1 MSLLTTPLRD
11 WLDRVGIRVSLAV
24 ALALLVPFTLAEVPV
39 AAQVLL
45 STVFVAVGYW
55 IGARAPEL
63 RLGLAYLSTA
73 VSLRYLWW
81 RGSRTLDL
89 HESQDLVLA
98 YLLYAAEVYAFLVML
113 LGYLQT
119 VVLRPRRPVPL
130 PADPVAWPSVD
141 VFVPSY
147 DESVEIVRRT
157 LIGALAIEYPNCT
170 IHLLDDGRR
179 PHMRALAEDL
189 GVRYHVRPDNK
200 HAKAGNINAALRVTS
215 GELVAIFDCD
225 HVPVRSFLNV
235 TVGLFTANAK
245 LALVQT
251 PHHFY
256 NPDPFERNLL
266 AEGRMPP
273 ENAVFY
279 HSVQLGNDFWNSV
292 LFCGSCAVIRRS
304 ALEEV
309 GGIAVETVT
318 EDAHTSLRMLARGWE
333 SAYLDIPQAAG
344 LATERYSIHV
354 AQRIRWARGMTQI
367 LRLDNPIAMGWLSL
381 PQRLNYLN
389 AILHFQFGVPRIIF
403 VLAPVCYLVFGLHPL
418 AANPLEMVAFVV
430 PHMMLAVNGGQSATR
445 GMRQAFWAEVY
456 EVALAPYTTVVTFLA
471 LIAPRHGKFNVTAK
485 GARLDEATFDW
496 RSASPNLFLLAFAV
510 GAVAVTPYRI
520 WTQPEDR
527 ATIVVTALFNLYNV
541 FVLLAAVAV
550 AVDRP
555 QQRQSHRVRRA
566 VPVQLWSGDGTVLI
580 AEGVTRDMTE
590 EGVGLRLPG
599 DADVPPDVRVALWLP
614 HGAWSPAMAV
624 DVMSASS
631 GRDGVTVGARFRD
644 LDLPQRR
651 ALVEAMF
658 SSPDSWI
665 VRGQH
670 TSILGAM
677 GGVIAAPWRTLAAT
691 VRRRRGA
698 AS

>member
-1 MSLLTTPLRD
+1 VTSPSSPLRD
-11 WLDRVGIRVSLAV
+11 WLDRASVRVLLGV

-89 HESQDLVLA
+89 HETQDLVVA
-98 YLLYAAEVYAFLVML
+98 YVLYAAEIYAFIVML
-113 LGYLQT
+113 LGYFQT
-119 VVLRPRRPVPL
+119 VVLHPRRPVPL
-130 PADPVAWPSVD
+130 PADPATWPSVD

-147 DESVEIVRRT
+147 DESVDIVRRT
-157 LIGALAIEYPNCT
+157 LIGALAIEYPNRT

-179 PHMRALAEDL
+179 PHMRALAEEL

-200 HAKAGNINAALRVTS
+200 HAKAGNINAALKVTD
-215 GELVAIFDCD
+215 GDLVAIFDCD

-235 TVGLFTANAK
+235 TVGCFTSNPK

-266 AEGRMPP
+266 AEGTMPP

-304 ALEEV
+304 ALEQV

-367 LRLDNPIAMGWLSL
+367 LRLDNPLGMKGLTL

-389 AILHFQFGVPRIIF
+389 AILHFQFGIPRIVF
-403 VLAPVCYLVFGLHPL
+403 VLAPVSYLVFGMHPL

-430 PHMMLAVNGGQSATR
+430 PHMVLAVNGGQSATR

-456 EVALAPYTTVVTFLA
+456 EVALAPYTTVVTTLA
-471 LIAPRHGKFNVTAK
+471 LFAPRHGTFNVTAK
-485 GARLDEATFDW
+485 GAQLDKATFDW
-496 RSASPNLFLLAFAV
+496 RSASPNLILLGFAL
-510 GAVAVTPYRI
+510 AATLITPYRI
-520 WTQPEDR
+520 WTQPQDVT
-527 ATIVVTALFNLYNV
+527 TIVVTALFNVYNV
-541 FVLLAAVAV
+541 LVLLAAVAV

-566 VPVQLWSGDGTVLI
+566 VPVQLWSGDGAFLL
-580 AEGVTRDMTE
+580 AEGVTRDITE
-590 EGVGLRLPG
+590 EGVGLRFPG
-599 DADVPPDVRVALWLP
+599 DTDVPPDVRVALWLP
-614 HGAWSPAMAV
+614 HGAWSLPMDV
-624 DVMSASS
+624 DVMSAWS
-631 GRDGVTVGARFRD
+631 GRDGVTVGARFRE
-644 LDLPQRR
+644 LDMPQRR

-658 SSPDSWI
+658 SSPDSWV

-670 TSILGAM
+670 GSILGAM
-677 GGVIAAPWRTLAAT
+677 WGVIAAPWRTLLAT
-691 VRRRRGA
+691 VRRRRGV